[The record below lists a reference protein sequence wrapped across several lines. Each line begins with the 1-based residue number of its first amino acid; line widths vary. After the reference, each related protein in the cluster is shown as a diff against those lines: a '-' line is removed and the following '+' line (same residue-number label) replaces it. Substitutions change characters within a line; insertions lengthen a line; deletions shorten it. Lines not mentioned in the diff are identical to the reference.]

1 MELCGKK
8 VKPRA
13 NLWSFVGKMWTLK
26 NGLKIRFPLKEC
38 RFESDHRYQHLAL
51 IFRAIFLLI
60 PPLSHPCPTLRKS
73 APVQAWPVA
82 QGSGD

>member
-1 MELCGKK
+1 MK
-8 VKPRA
+8 VSKDKGLS
-13 NLWSFVGKMWTLK
+13 NLRRPSSKVRLDAKI
-26 NGLKIRFPLKEC
+26 GLKIRFPLKEC

>member
-51 IFRAIFLLI
+51 VRRA
-60 PPLSHPCPTLRKS
+60 S
-73 APVQAWPVA
+73 
-82 QGSGD
+82 